1 MNNYSSICKIVTIT
15 MEKKIRSAAEI
26 FKVLGNRSRI
36 RILLEIA
43 GEEKCVHE
51 IAEET
56 DQSFSNVSHHLKTLR
71 DNRLVD
77 YQKEGRHKY
86 YQIMDEHVLKILK
99 ECLDHAKE

>member
-1 MNNYSSICKIVTIT
+1 MT
-15 MEKKIRSAAEI
+15 MEEKIQKSAEI

-43 GEEKCVHE
+43 EGEKCVHD
-51 IAEET
+51 IAEGA

-77 YQKEGRHKY
+77 YRKEGRHKY
-86 YQIMDEHVLKILK
+86 YKIMDDHVLRILR
-99 ECLDHAKE
+99 ECIDHAGE